1 MLRTIRKYI
10 IIGILAY
17 CVYFLL
23 NNHIILDGTRVHY
36 FKKSQLTFSYT
47 FYELKDKRPETIMKI
62 DELRN
67 DGIGDLL
74 VELGIIDEKEKDI
87 LENKYDAEEYE

>member
-1 MLRTIRKYI
+1 MLKTIRKYI

-23 NNHIILDGTRVHY
+23 SNHIIFNGTKFYHIP
-36 FKKSQLTFSYT
+36 KSQLVFTYT
-47 FYELKDKRPETIMKI
+47 FYELKDKKPETIMAI
-62 DELRN
+62 DDLRY

-74 VELGIIDEKEKDI
+74 VELGIIDEKEKER
-87 LENKYDAEEYE
+87 LEAKYDAQEYE